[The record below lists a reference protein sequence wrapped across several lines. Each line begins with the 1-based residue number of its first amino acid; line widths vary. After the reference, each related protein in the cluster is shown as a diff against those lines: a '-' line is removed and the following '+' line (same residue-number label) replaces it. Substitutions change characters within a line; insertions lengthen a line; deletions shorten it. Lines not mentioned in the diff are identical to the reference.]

1 MPQLLTRQLLPLLLM
16 LWTPVVAWAS
26 FPGAPVLLQQGQLPA
41 WQQKERVSCLQGNC
55 RNGEGIEWR
64 WNEYLNPANKAVSA
78 GQVLVSYGRF
88 SGGRL
93 QGPGKVIA
101 IFVHETQS
109 QMNRLITAKP
119 NAELEKALLAP
130 ETGELERLVGGFRW
144 LEAEFVDGAPV
155 GEVLLIVRARGRWPH
170 DPFVVTRSEGSMVD
184 GHLHGMVRQW
194 RGYEANPDT
203 MATGGLRYGVR
214 HGLWYERLY
223 REDGQVAWGYNFY
236 LSGSNTAVPWTVDA
250 EGARIG
256 RRVVVASPGLHE
268 SLETLTLGD
277 GSFYMGQATAEG
289 LPEGFGLRVSEDGAI
304 EEVGQFRDGRL
315 EGTGYRIIWLDEPW
329 LRFKAR
335 DDGSAGGRNYYLRHL
350 RLEGGQFR
358 AGVRHGPGSDQVGGM
373 AYRQN
378 WSGEYRTT
386 SYGSASE
393 EFQDHT
399 EGRAT
404 WLTSVIVT
412 DNGREI
418 VDTPVYRQAHVD
430 GARVTY
436 LIKISGQVPPAYA
449 HIFAAMKADDERRAN
464 LPQVKEARERA
475 AAASLRA
482 YQEREARE
490 EARRRNNA
498 SSGPSRPEYDHRK
511 VQQKISDKTFWDNY
525 KRCGFGKC

>member
-1 MPQLLTRQLLPLLLM
+1 MTQLLPFLLALTLLL
-16 LWTPVVAWAS
+16 LAPTATQASSPVW
-26 FPGAPVLLQQGQLPA
+26 LQQGQLPA
-41 WQQKERVSCLQGNC
+41 WEQKERVICLQGNC

-64 WNEYLNPANKAVSA
+64 WFEYIDPTS
-78 GQVLVSYGRF
+78 GQVSPGQVRVSYGRF
-88 SGGRL
+88 SGNRL

-101 IFVHETQS
+101 IFVRETQS
-109 QMNRLITAKP
+109 QINRLITAKP

-130 ETGELERLVGGFRW
+130 ETAELERLVGGFRW

-155 GEVLLIVRARGRWPH
+155 GEVVLIVRARGRWPH
-170 DPFVVTRSEGSMVD
+170 DPFIVTRSEGSMVD

-194 RGYEANPDT
+194 SGYEAKPET

-223 REDGQVAWGYNFY
+223 RADGEVAWGYNFY
-236 LSGSNTAVPWTVDA
+236 LSGANNQIPWTIDA
-250 EGARIG
+250 EGARLG
-256 RRVVVASPGLHE
+256 RRVVVASPGLNE

-289 LPEGFGLRVSEDGAI
+289 VPEGFGMRVSEDGAI
-304 EEVGQFRDGRL
+304 EEVGQFSAGRL
-315 EGTGYRIIWLDEPW
+315 EGTGYRITWLDEPW
-329 LRFKAR
+329 LRFKPSGE
-335 DDGSAGGRNYYLRHL
+335 GSGGGRNYYLRHL

-358 AGVRHGPGSDQVGGM
+358 AGVRDGQGSDQMGGM
-373 AYRQN
+373 AYRIN

-386 SYGSASE
+386 SYGGARE

-404 WLTSVIVT
+404 WLTSYTIT
-412 DNGREI
+412 DRGHPI
-418 VDTPVYRQAHVD
+418 VDTPAYQQASVG

-436 LIKISGQVPPAYA
+436 LVKAPGVAAAGYA
-449 HIFAAMKADDERRAN
+449 HIFAAMKAADERRAN

-475 AAASLRA
+475 AAASMRA

-511 VQQKISDKTFWDNY
+511 VQQKISDKVFWDNY